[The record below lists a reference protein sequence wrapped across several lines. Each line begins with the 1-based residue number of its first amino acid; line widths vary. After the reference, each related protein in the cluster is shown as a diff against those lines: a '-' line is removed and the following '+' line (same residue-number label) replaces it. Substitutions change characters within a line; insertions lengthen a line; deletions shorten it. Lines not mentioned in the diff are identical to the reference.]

1 MKRDLRKIKVGV
13 IGLRM
18 GGEHLT
24 AYLKSDKYEVV
35 GICDVDEKLLD
46 RKAKESNAPQATS
59 DFMEIVNNPEVE
71 LISIATPDHL
81 HREQCVRALEAG
93 KHVIAEKPLAL
104 TLEDC
109 EAIIKAADASSG
121 TFMVGQVCRFAPG
134 FKMAK
139 DLIDSGMIG
148 DLFFIESEYAHDYE
162 TTPGWQNWRKDHIIS
177 RNGVLGGGCHAVDLL
192 RWVGGDIEEVTAFA
206 NHKMMKDWPEPDTTI
221 ASLKFKNNN
230 LIGKVFVSISVQRP
244 YTMRSVFYGSAG
256 TIICD
261 NTSPAIQL
269 FSNKITNLRGFA
281 ELPVNIASHN
291 ITGEVEYFYQVLQ
304 GNKKLEL
311 TAREAT
317 KTVST
322 CIAIINSA
330 QNNGLITKVE
340 NNFEK

>member
-1 MKRDLRKIKVGV
+1 MKNDPRRIKVGV
-13 IGLRM
+13 VGLRM

-46 RKAKESNAPQATS
+46 RKAKESNAPQVSS
-59 DFMEIVNNPEVE
+59 DFMEIINNPAIE
-71 LISIATPDHL
+71 LVSIATPDHL
-81 HREQCVRALEAG
+81 HREQCIKALEAG

-109 EAIIKAADASSG
+109 EAIIKAADAASG

-134 FKMAK
+134 FRMAK

-162 TTPGWQNWRKDHIIS
+162 PVPGWQDWRKDRGIS

-192 RWVGGDIEEVTAFA
+192 RWIGGDVDVVTAFA
-206 NHKMMKDWPEPDTTI
+206 NHKMMLDWPEPDTTI
-221 ASLKFKNNN
+221 ANLKFKNNN

-261 NTSPAIQL
+261 NSSPVIQL
-269 FSNKITNLRGFA
+269 FSNKIPNLRGFA
-281 ELPVNIASHN
+281 ELPVKVDSHN
-291 ITGEVEYFYQVLQ
+291 ISGEVEYFYQVLE

-317 KTVST
+317 KTVAT

-330 QNNGLITKVE
+330 QNNGMITRVE
-340 NNFEK
+340 NNFES